1 MLTRSFNDAILEWSD
16 ALRRATTFGR
26 VGCSVKY
33 DNAQAAAKWL
43 PQVLRFFSAIVT
55 LAVFCMMA
63 NRVLATESPSPG
75 PVASGVVESFHAVLI
90 ECMKR
95 SDELGFAGRYQ
106 LIMDSQGETFDIP
119 TVARTSILRGWKRL
133 GTEDRSRWVAL
144 ARRYWASRYAY
155 EYRRFSGHR
164 FETLGVDR
172 AADGNLMVHTKLTQS
187 DGDDLK
193 LDYRMRKIDEVWRIV
208 DIQVPGQRSE
218 IRNLREFNYAVLERR
233 SFEDLVEAIGQEIER
248 FQRE

>member
-1 MLTRSFNDAILEWSD
+1 M
-16 ALRRATTFGR
+16 
-26 VGCSVKY
+26 KY
-33 DNAQAAAKWL
+33 DNAQAEAEWL
-43 PQVLRFFSAIVT
+43 PRVLRFFSAIVT
-55 LAVFCMMA
+55 LVVFCMMA
-63 NRVLATESPSPG
+63 NRILATESPSSSPI
-75 PVASGVVESFHAVLI
+75 ASGVVESFHAILI

-95 SDELGFAGRYQ
+95 SDEIGFAGRYQ
-106 LIMDSQGETFDIP
+106 LILDSQGETFDIP
-119 TVARTSILRGWKRL
+119 TIARTSILRGWKRL

-155 EYRRFSGHR
+155 EYRRFSGQS

-172 AADGNLMVHTKLTQS
+172 AADDSLMVHTKLTLS

-193 LDYRMRKIDEVWRIV
+193 LDYRMRKIDDVWRII

-218 IRNLREFNYAVLERR
+218 VRSLREFNYAVLERR
-233 SFEDLVEAIGQEIER
+233 SFEDLLNAIGQEIEQ